1 MTAQLSTTVRTT
13 QAQDVAD
20 ALGADFDIEIR
31 SGAPPANCA
40 AADSGTLLTTFD
52 TVNFAAAASGAVA
65 LSGTPYTSTASGG
78 SATAPG
84 HFRMKTSPGGVTILQ
99 GTVATSGG
107 DMTVDVAS
115 ITTGQ
120 TVNLSG
126 YTYTRGGA

>member
-1 MTAQLSTTVRTT
+1 MALQLDATTRTAQ
-13 QAQDVAD
+13 AQELAD
-20 ALGADFDIEIR
+20 ALGADFSIMIY
-31 SGAPPANCA
+31 SGAPPANAA
-40 AADSGTLLTTFD
+40 AADSGTLLTTFT
-52 TVNFAAAASGAVA
+52 TVNFAAASGGAVA
-65 LSGTPYTSTASGG
+65 LSGTPYTSTAAAG

-84 HFRMKTSPGGVTILQ
+84 HFRMKTAGGVVKLQ

-126 YTYTRGGA
+126 YTYTQGGA